1 MSRTPATP
9 RIGPIRLGATA
20 RTALRPTADPVV
32 SGGFWA
38 GRQLVNA
45 RVCIPQG
52 PDLLEFAGNL
62 HDLRLAAGSASGQY
76 RGDYPFMDSD
86 VYKWLEAAC
95 WQLGRMDSGDSE
107 ALRLADEVERIAGL
121 VAAAQQPDGYLNSW
135 FQAGRGAGRYADLRW
150 GHELYCAGHLI
161 QAAVAH
167 HRVTGRDGLLAVAR
181 RSADHIGSVFGPPG
195 SGKPIDGIDG
205 HPEVETALVELYR
218 ETGEPRY
225 LTLAG
230 YFADSRGRGLLGGE
244 AYCQD
249 RIPLRAA
256 DDVEGHAV
264 RQLYLAAAAADL
276 AAETGD
282 EELRAAGER
291 LWSAM
296 TAAKTYLTG
305 GVGARHEKEALGD
318 PYELPSDRAYG
329 ETCAAIASI
338 QWSWRMA
345 LLTGAARYSDLVERT
360 LFNAFLAGVSLDGQ
374 TWFYVNPLQVRDSH
388 TDLGGDK
395 SARRTRWFR
404 CACCPPN
411 VMRLLASLEH
421 YFSSTDGRGIQ
432 LHQYATGTYRGDV
445 LSAPASVTVH
455 TDYPWHG
462 RITVTIGETPA
473 GQPWTLS
480 LRIPQWCTE
489 FTVKT
494 PDHAGGPATGVETTA
509 PPDDGWLRLTRAW
522 APGEHVTLELDL
534 APRLTRPDPRVDAA
548 RGCVA
553 IERGPLV
560 YCLEQADHPGGGLDG
575 IVIDATRPLVAEHR
589 PGLLG
594 GVTTVAASGYRRAVP
609 ASGWWPYPS
618 GPADGAGRV
627 TCDGADDSADRT
639 VASGPV
645 QLTAIPYYTWANRD
659 AGAMRVWI
667 PVFAPP
673 VPSTAPTAP
682 TSLVGRPQP
691 APAPQ
696 ETK

>member
-1 MSRTPATP
+1 
-9 RIGPIRLGATA
+9 
-20 RTALRPTADPVV
+20 
-32 SGGFWA
+32 
-38 GRQLVNA
+38 
-45 RVCIPQG
+45 
-52 PDLLEFAGNL
+52 
-62 HDLRLAAGSASGQY
+62 
-76 RGDYPFMDSD
+76 
-86 VYKWLEAAC
+86 
-95 WQLGRMDSGDSE
+95 
-107 ALRLADEVERIAGL
+107 
-121 VAAAQQPDGYLNSW
+121 
-135 FQAGRGAGRYADLRW
+135 
-150 GHELYCAGHLI
+150 
-161 QAAVAH
+161 
-167 HRVTGRDGLLAVAR
+167 
-181 RSADHIGSVFGPPG
+181 
-195 SGKPIDGIDG
+195 
-205 HPEVETALVELYR
+205 
-218 ETGEPRY
+218 
-225 LTLAG
+225 
-230 YFADSRGRGLLGGE
+230 
-244 AYCQD
+244 
-249 RIPLRAA
+249 
-256 DDVEGHAV
+256 
-264 RQLYLAAAAADL
+264 
-276 AAETGD
+276 
-282 EELRAAGER
+282 
-291 LWSAM
+291 
-296 TAAKTYLTG
+296 
-305 GVGARHEKEALGD
+305 
-318 PYELPSDRAYG
+318 
-329 ETCAAIASI
+329 
-338 QWSWRMA
+338 
-345 LLTGAARYSDLVERT
+345 
-360 LFNAFLAGVSLDGQ
+360 
-374 TWFYVNPLQVRDSH
+374 
-388 TDLGGDK
+388 
-395 SARRTRWFR
+395 
-404 CACCPPN
+404 
-411 VMRLLASLEH
+411 MRLLASLEH